1 MYHRKIKITDKTLD
15 VVFSRFMYFPFTI
28 TMRQKPKGV
37 MLGLRRTGSLCVET
51 TKQRESLF
59 YVRFAA
65 NETFREKI
73 GKFPLVFFVKFRIFS
88 RK

>member
-37 MLGLRRTGSLCVET
+37 MPSLRRTGSLCVE
-51 TKQRESLF
+51 QALS
-59 YVRFAA
+59 A
-65 NETFREKI
+65 
-73 GKFPLVFFVKFRIFS
+73 
-88 RK
+88 